1 MADYSAPAQTFSN
14 PSYNVDP
21 VVKRTGKGYTPLDML
36 EMVQTAR
43 GMTSLQ
49 KEQALLEPGIQ
60 EGIAR
65 SRGAVASADTAE
77 IGANTAKLE
86 NQLKHQ
92 NYASRQMLTLL
103 NSDKPVTADDIKG
116 TVTSIMKNSG
126 APDNAIK
133 QALAALPA
141 GGTDRENRAF
151 IARHAT
157 NSLSAESQ
165 LEKLFPAAV
174 GTNVGG
180 AVVPLS
186 GGGPLAYTA
195 PGTQVGPAQ
204 ATTISPQVA
213 TNQITGAPMV
223 IGGGRG
229 VGTQPTVGGPAYGIN
244 AQPVNPVSTIGQPM
258 AAPTRQPQAQ
268 PMSQPSAQP
277 PTQPQGQVV
286 TQPVGQSQPK
296 VQGGA
301 QLQQLPNESPAN
313 FNARVAQVQNSFVK
327 AQDQFNNTGSEFGH
341 IPTIKNINN
350 NIIGL
355 LKDPD
360 VNTGSV
366 QNYLSKKLGK
376 ENLSAKE
383 QELAK
388 YLGQRVQN
396 LSPKSD
402 ADAAN
407 KKEAYGSLQMKK
419 EALMDLV
426 RQDQAWVTS
435 QELQAKGV
443 LNNGGSATNPN
454 FGRVAEFNNQF
465 TQFASDPALMKYIAI
480 IGENP
485 DKAQLDKS
493 DIADL
498 QKDFG
503 SMTAEQRQKMELKR
517 KTLLKLVN
525 GGK

>member
-1 MADYSAPAQTFSN
+1 MADYSAPVQTFSS

-43 GMTSLQ
+43 GMTSLE
-49 KEQALLEPGIQ
+49 KEQALLEPAIRQG
-60 EGIAR
+60 
-65 SRGAVASADTAE
+65 VAQSKTAE
-77 IGANTAKLE
+77 IGANTAQLE

-92 NYASRQMLTLL
+92 SYASRQMLTLL
-103 NSDKPVTADDIKG
+103 NSNKPVTEDDLKS
-116 TVTSIMKNSG
+116 TVTSIMRNSG
-126 APDNAIK
+126 APDNAI
-133 QALAALPA
+133 QQSLSALPK
-141 GGTDRENRAF
+141 GLSDRENRAF

-157 NSLSAESQ
+157 NSLTSEAQ
-165 LEKLFPAAV
+165 LEKLFPAATA
-174 GTNVGG
+174 TNVGG
-180 AVVPLS
+180 AVIPMA

-213 TNQITGAPMV
+213 TNPITGDPMV
-223 IGGGRG
+223 IGGGRA
-229 VGTQPTVGGPAYGIN
+229 VGTQPQVGGPSYGVDSR
-244 AQPVNPVSTIGQPM
+244 AVTPVSQIGQPM
-258 AAPTRQPQAQ
+258 AAPTAQPARAPLSQPQGQ
-268 PMSQPSAQP
+268 PL
-277 PTQPQGQVV
+277 TQPQGQVV
-286 TQPVGQSQPK
+286 TQPMGQATT
-296 VQGGA
+296 QGGG
-301 QLQQLPNESPAN
+301 QLQRLEGEAPEQTKARQAN
-313 FNARVAQVQNSFVK
+313 VTSTYLK

-350 NIIGL
+350 NIISL

-366 QNYLSKKLGK
+366 QNFLSKKLGK
-376 ENLSAKE
+376 ENLSPKE

-407 KKEAYGSLQMKK
+407 KKEAYGNLQMKK

-435 QELQAKGV
+435 EELRSKGV
-443 LNNGGSATNPN
+443 LNNAGSATKPN
-454 FGRVAEFNNQF
+454 MQRVAEFNNTF
-465 TQFASDPALMKYIAI
+465 TQFANDPALMKYIAI

-503 SMTAEQRQKMELKR
+503 SMTPQKRQEMELKR
-517 KTLLKLVN
+517 KTLLRLVN

>member
-1 MADYSAPAQTFSN
+1 MADYSAPVQTFSS

-43 GMTSLQ
+43 GMTSLE
-49 KEQALLEPGIQ
+49 KEQALLEPSIRQG
-60 EGIAR
+60 
-65 SRGAVASADTAE
+65 VAAAKTAE
-77 IGANTAKLE
+77 VGANTAQLE

-103 NSDKPVTADDIKG
+103 NSPKPVTADDIKS

-133 QALAALPA
+133 QALEALPA

-165 LEKLFPAAV
+165 LEKLFPNATA
-174 GTNVGG
+174 TNVGG
-180 AVVPLS
+180 AVVPMA

-195 PGTQVGPAQ
+195 PGTQVGPAT

-213 TNQITGAPMV
+213 TNQITGAPMI
-223 IGGGRG
+223 IGGGRAPGSQPQAGGPSYG
-229 VGTQPTVGGPAYGIN
+229 VGGQTAT
-244 AQPVNPVSTIGQPM
+244 PVSQIGQPM
-258 AAPTRQPQAQ
+258 AAPTGQPQAQ
-268 PMSQPSAQP
+268 PMSQ
-277 PTQPQGQVV
+277 TQGQSTVKPQG
-286 TQPVGQSQPK
+286 QPVGQQPSQP
-296 VQGGA
+296 QGGN
-301 QLQQLPNESPAN
+301 QMQQGANESPDN
-313 FNARVAQVQNSFVK
+313 FNKRVSQVQGSFVK
-327 AQDQFNNTGSEFGH
+327 AQDQFNNTASEFGH

-350 NIIGL
+350 NIINL
-355 LKDPD
+355 LKDPE

-366 QNYLSKKLGK
+366 QNFLSKKLGK
-376 ENLSAKE
+376 ENLSPKE

-407 KKEAYGSLQMKK
+407 KKEAYGNLQMKK

-443 LNNGGSATNPN
+443 INNGGSATNPN

-465 TQFASDPALMKYIAI
+465 TQFASDPALMKYISI

-485 DKAQLDKS
+485 DKAKLDKS

-503 SMTAEQRQKMELKR
+503 SMTPKQRQEMELKR

>member
-1 MADYSAPAQTFSN
+1 MADYSAPVQTFSSPN
-14 PSYNVDP
+14 YNVDP
-21 VVKRTGKGYTPLDML
+21 VVKRTGKGVTPLDML

-49 KEQALLEPGIQ
+49 KEQALLDPSIRQGE
-60 EGIAR
+60 A
-65 SRGAVASADTAE
+65 AAKTAE
-77 IGANTAKLE
+77 IGANTAQLE

-103 NSDKPVTADDIKG
+103 NSDKPVTSEDIKG
-116 TVTSIMKNSG
+116 TVTSIMKNAG
-126 APDNAIK
+126 APENAIK
-133 QALAALPA
+133 QAIDALPA

-165 LEKLFPAAV
+165 LEKLFPNAAS
-174 GTNVGG
+174 TNVGG
-180 AVVPLS
+180 AVVPLA

-213 TNQITGAPMV
+213 TNQITGAPMI
-223 IGGGRG
+223 IGGGRN
-229 VGTQPTVGGPAYGIN
+229 VGTQPQAGGPSYGIGGQ
-244 AQPVNPVSTIGQPM
+244 AVTPVSQVGQPI
-258 AAPTRQPQAQ
+258 AAPTGQAPAQ
-268 PMSQPSAQP
+268 PMSQPQGQP
-277 PTQPQGQVV
+277 TVKPQG
-286 TQPVGQSQPK
+286 QPVGQQPSQP
-296 VQGGA
+296 QGGN
-301 QLQQLPNESPAN
+301 QMQQGANESPDN
-313 FNARVAQVQNSFVK
+313 FNKRVAQVQGSFVK
-327 AQDQFNNTGSEFGH
+327 AQDQFNNTASEFGH

-350 NIIGL
+350 NIIKL
-355 LKDPD
+355 LKDPE
-360 VNTGSV
+360 VTTGAIENFFAKKTGMES
-366 QNYLSKKLGK
+366 LSPKQ
-376 ENLSAKE
+376 

-402 ADAAN
+402 ADAVN
-407 KKEAYGSLQMKK
+407 KKEAYGSLKMKK

-454 FGRVAEFNNQF
+454 FGRVADFNNKF

-498 QKDFG
+498 QKEFG
-503 SMTAEQRQKMELKR
+503 SMSPKQRQEMELKR
-517 KTLLKLVN
+517 KTLLNIVN

>member
-1 MADYSAPAQTFSN
+1 MADYSAPVQTFSS
-14 PSYNVDP
+14 PSFSTEP
-21 VVKRTGKGYTPLDML
+21 VVKRTGKGFTPLDML
-36 EMVQTAR
+36 ELVQTAR
-43 GMTSLQ
+43 GMTNLQ
-49 KEQALLEPGIQ
+49 KEQALLEPSIRQ
-60 EGIAR
+60 GIAQ
-65 SRGAVASADTAE
+65 AETAE
-77 IGANTAKLE
+77 TGANTARLE

-92 NYASRQMLTLL
+92 SYASRQMLTLL
-103 NSDKPVTADDIKG
+103 NSDKPVTEDDLKA

-126 APDNAIK
+126 APDNAI
-133 QALAALPA
+133 QQSLAALPK
-141 GGTDRENRAF
+141 GLSDRENRAF

-157 NSLSAESQ
+157 NSLSAEAQ
-165 LEKLFPAAV
+165 LEKLFPAATS
-174 GTNVGG
+174 TNVGG
-180 AVVPLS
+180 AVVPLA

-213 TNQITGAPMV
+213 TNQITGAPMI
-223 IGGGRG
+223 IGGGRA
-229 VGTQPTVGGPAYGIN
+229 VGTQPQAGGPSYGVGGQA
-244 AQPVNPVSTIGQPM
+244 VTPVSQIGQPV
-258 AAPTRQPQAQ
+258 AAPTAQ
-268 PMSQPSAQP
+268 PAVVPATQGQ
-277 PTQPQGQVV
+277 PTQKAPAAQV
-286 TQPVGQSQPK
+286 TEPTAPTAKIS
-296 VQGGA
+296 GGA

-327 AQDQFNNTGSEFGH
+327 AQDQLGNTASEFGH

-350 NIIGL
+350 NIIKL
-355 LKDPD
+355 LKDPE
-360 VNTGSV
+360 VKTGSV
-366 QNYLSKKLGK
+366 ESYLAKKLGK
-376 ENLSAKE
+376 ENLSPKE

-443 LNNGGSATNPN
+443 LNNGGSPTNPN

-465 TQFASDPALMKYIAI
+465 AQIASDPMLMKYISI

-485 DKAQLDKS
+485 DKAKLDASDINDLKKEFGKMDKKQLD
-493 DIADL
+493 
-498 QKDFG
+498 
-503 SMTAEQRQKMELKR
+503 EMELKR
-517 KTLLKLVN
+517 KTLIKLVN

>member
-1 MADYSAPAQTFSN
+1 MADYSAPVQTFSS

-21 VVKRTGKGYTPLDML
+21 VVKRTGKGFTPLDML
-36 EMVQTAR
+36 ELVQTAR

-49 KEQALLEPGIQ
+49 KEQALLEPSIEAGKAASRSA
-60 EGIAR
+60 IA
-65 SRGAVASADTAE
+65 GADTAE
-77 IGANTAKLE
+77 IGTNTARLE

-116 TVTSIMKNSG
+116 TVTSIMRNSG

-244 AQPVNPVSTIGQPM
+244 AQAVNPVSGIGQPT
-258 AAPTRQPQAQ
+258 APLAQPSRA

-277 PTQPQGQVV
+277 PTQPQGQVL
-286 TQPVGQSQPK
+286 TQPVGQQPSQPK
-296 VQGGA
+296 GGA

-327 AQDQFNNTGSEFGH
+327 AQDQFNNTASEFGH

-350 NIIGL
+350 NIISL

-454 FGRVAEFNNQF
+454 FGRVAEFNNTF
-465 TQFASDPALMKYIAI
+465 TQFASDPSLMKYISI

-498 QKDFG
+498 QKEFG
-503 SMTAEQRQKMELKR
+503 SMTPQKRQEMELKR
-517 KTLLKLVN
+517 KTLLRLVN